1 MDLNVLTVCGLR
13 ALECLV
19 AVDSMA
25 YFEAKVI
32 VYCQIVL
39 CLDLFF

>member
-13 ALECLV
+13 ALECLI

-25 YFEAKVI
+25 YFEAK
-32 VYCQIVL
+32 CDRSL
-39 CLDLFF
+39 SNCALFF